1 MTQRLREKAI
11 CGWKPVSFDRTE
23 RDYAYSLQNQILEQI
38 AENRSLRKDAVEV
51 KFDLRGDPVFAMLD
65 DFVASKVPVNV
76 GYILRVCNISDPED
90 HCKLPSIVFTAIPEK
105 DVFAD
110 SVIISSDLGDGSD
123 EPVFSPKEVKLFFW
137 EGM

>member
-1 MTQRLREKAI
+1 M
-11 CGWKPVSFDRTE
+11 
-23 RDYAYSLQNQILEQI
+23 EQI